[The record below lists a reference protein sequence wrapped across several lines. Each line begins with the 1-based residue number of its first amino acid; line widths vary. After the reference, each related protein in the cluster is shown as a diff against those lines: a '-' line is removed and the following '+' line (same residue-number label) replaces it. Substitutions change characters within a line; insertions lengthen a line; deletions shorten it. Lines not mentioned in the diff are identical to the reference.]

1 MEAPAR
7 GVLAGA
13 SLFERINTASMP
25 RQDESD
31 QTRFYKTVE
40 SIKQHLVV
48 LLNSHPGHCESRPTL
63 GLMDFNDATV
73 GTLDL
78 EVTIQRAIREC
89 IERFEPRVDNV
100 DVRVMPRSSDPLS
113 LRFQI
118 RADVLVPDDMG
129 RATIDL
135 VLNNKRYKCLE

>member
-1 MEAPAR
+1 M
-7 GVLAGA
+7 
-13 SLFERINTASMP
+13 FERINTAPAGGSVTT
-25 RQDESD
+25 ESS
-31 QTRFYKTVE
+31 QFYKTVE
-40 SIKQHLVV
+40 SIKHHLVR
-48 LLNSHPGHCESRPTL
+48 LLNSHPGNCESRPTL

-78 EVTIQRAIREC
+78 ELTIQRAIKSC

-100 DVRVMPRSSDPLS
+100 DVRVMPRDEPLS

-118 RADVLVPDDMG
+118 RANVRVPDDMG

-135 VLNNKRYKCLE
+135 VLNDKRYRCLE